1 MPPNRSHLSEGQKA
15 LLVNKY
21 RKVISEKVLKERA
34 ERANDILG
42 MVNTGITGMALWRIF
57 HTGNFSV
64 VS

>member
-1 MPPNRSHLSEGQKA
+1 MPPNRSHLSEVQKA

-34 ERANDILG
+34 ERANDIHG

-57 HTGNFSV
+57 HTGNCSG